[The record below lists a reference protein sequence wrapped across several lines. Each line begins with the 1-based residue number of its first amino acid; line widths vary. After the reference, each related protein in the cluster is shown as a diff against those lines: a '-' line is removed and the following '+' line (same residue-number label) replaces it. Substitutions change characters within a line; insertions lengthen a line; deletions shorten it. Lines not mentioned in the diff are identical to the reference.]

1 MFSNLKNI
9 NKQVVIKYILFL
21 GFTWLISSPISAQID
36 ELANFHKPPEKLV
49 VGVKITPPF
58 IMKTMDGTYT
68 GLSFDLWNE
77 IAEEMGIRYT
87 VKEYDL
93 KGLEKALVNKEIDIC
108 INPLTVTESR
118 LEKFEFTQPFFISS
132 LGVATSAKRKNKS
145 YIILSN
151 FLSWDFLKMIGI
163 LVGSIMLFGFLVW
176 LAERGNNPDHF
187 EHGWQGLWDGFWW
200 SAVTMTTVGYGDKSP
215 KTFIGRIISLVWM
228 FSAIVIISGFT
239 ASITSTITLESL
251 DAHISH
257 TEDLFSK
264 KLGAVANSSTIDYL
278 KRHHMKFQ
286 VYPNEVKGLEAVKNH
301 EIDVFVHDE
310 PIMRYQI
317 KRHEWSTQ
325 IQIILHSLRVEYY
338 SFSLPYDSDLL
349 HEINPVLVKKLHSD
363 YWQIILKKY
372 DL

>member
-1 MFSNLKNI
+1 M
-9 NKQVVIKYILFL
+9 NKQVMTKYVLFL
-21 GFTWLISSPISAQID
+21 GFTLLISSPISAQFE
-36 ELANFHKPPEKLV
+36 ELANFQKPPKKLV
-49 VGVKITPPF
+49 VGVKIAPPF
-58 IMKTMDGTYT
+58 VMKAMDGTFT

-93 KGLEKALVNKEIDIC
+93 KGLEKALVNGEIDIC
-108 INPLTVTESR
+108 INPLTVTQTR

-132 LGVATSAKRKNKS
+132 LGVATSTKRKNKS

-151 FLSWDFLKMIGI
+151 FFSWDFVKMIGI
-163 LVGSIMLFGFLVW
+163 LIGNIMLFGFLVW
-176 LAERGNNPDHF
+176 LAERGNNPDDF
-187 EHGWQGLWDGFWW
+187 KKGWQGLWDGFWW

-215 KTFIGRIISLVWM
+215 KTFIGRIVSLIWM

-264 KLGAVANSSTIDYL
+264 KLGAVANSSTIEYL
-278 KRHHMKFQ
+278 DRHHMKYKLF
-286 VYPNEVKGLEAVKNH
+286 PNEVEGLKAVLDHK
-301 EIDVFVHDE
+301 IDVFVHDD

-317 KRHEWSTQ
+317 KQNEWTQ
-325 IQIILHSLRVEYY
+325 KIQIILHSLRVEYY
-338 SFSLPYDSDLL
+338 SFSLPYDSELL
-349 HEINPVLVKKLHSD
+349 HKINPVLVEKLHSD